1 MAGWARLRA
10 AETGAPGMSPEF
22 MTIFSRLLEER
33 MDPRISGHKRW
44 RFGLGV
50 ATVGLT
56 LAACG
61 SSAATGGSGSP
72 SSQGTPGQP
81 IYLGYNGELSG
92 PSAAFGVPTLHGVQL
107 AIEELNNSGGIGNRP
122 INLTVYDNE
131 GNASKAV
138 SLQNKIVGD
147 PQNIAMIGLNFGADN
162 KAALPVSDAAGMPT
176 FTFDWVGLSY
186 GGPTRYAVTI
196 DVVADNAKLFSLFKT
211 AKFQSAKK
219 VAVWAADTPVFQA
232 ANTAA
237 VKQIQDATG
246 IVPKLIYFPA
256 GTTDYSA
263 QAEQLIQYQPDVVL
277 DSGATAADMVGP
289 IKEAKRQGAL
299 PNTLWISTT
308 FVIPGVTTIAGPQTV
323 AGGITV
329 SLVDFNKKAVKDL
342 AAKVKAK
349 YSENLSYGQVQG
361 YDAMMTLATAMKKPG
376 ALASRSAL
384 NSAIDGLQNVKP
396 VGGPEGYT
404 FSFAPGGGKQH
415 DAFSSVDA
423 YSFIL
428 LQPDGSFGAYTP
440 GQ

>member
-1 MAGWARLRA
+1 MD
-10 AETGAPGMSPEF
+10 
-22 MTIFSRLLEER
+22 SRNTF
-33 MDPRISGHKRW
+33 PRRW
-44 RFGLGV
+44 RLAVGV
-50 ATVGLT
+50 ATAGVT

-61 SSAATGGSGSP
+61 SSTNNSTSGSTP
-72 SSQGTPGQP
+72 NVANGTP
-81 IYLGYNGELSG
+81 IYIGYNGELSG

-107 AIEELNNSGGIGNRP
+107 AVDEINNSGGIKGQP
-122 INLTVYDNE
+122 ITLTVYDNE

-138 SLQNKIVGD
+138 SLQSKIVGD
-147 PQNIAMIGLNFGADN
+147 SRNIAMIGLNFGADN

-176 FTFDWVGLSY
+176 FTFDWVGLSFA
-186 GGPTRYAVTI
+186 GPTRYAVTI

-211 AKFQSAKK
+211 AKFQNAKK
-219 VAVWAADTPVFQA
+219 IAVWAADTPVFQA
-232 ANTAA
+232 ANAAA

-299 PNTLWISTT
+299 ANTLWISTT
-308 FVIPGVTTIAGPQTV
+308 FVIPGVTTIAGPSTV

-342 AAKVKAK
+342 AAKVTAK
-349 YSENLSYGQVQG
+349 YHENLSYGQVQG
-361 YDAMMTLATAMKKPG
+361 YDSMMTLAAAMRKPG

-384 NSAIDGLQNVKP
+384 NSAIDSLQNIKP

-404 FSFAPGGGKQH
+404 FSFAPGAGKQH

-440 GQ
+440 GA

>member
-1 MAGWARLRA
+1 LKLVAGL
-10 AETGAPGMSPEF
+10 
-22 MTIFSRLLEER
+22 
-33 MDPRISGHKRW
+33 
-44 RFGLGV
+44 
-50 ATVGLT
+50 ATVGMA

-61 SSAATGGSGSP
+61 SSGTGGGAAGSASAQAP
-72 SSQGTPGQP
+72 TGDP
-81 IYLGYNGELSG
+81 IYIGYNGELSG

-107 AIEELNNSGGIGNRP
+107 AIDELNATGINGRP
-122 INLTVYDNE
+122 IKLTVYDNE

-138 SLQNKIVGD
+138 SLQSKIVGD
-147 PQNIAMIGLNFGADN
+147 ANNLAMIGLNFGANN

-186 GGPTRYAVTI
+186 AGPTRYAVTI
-196 DVVADNAKLFSLFKT
+196 DVVADNAKLFTLFKT
-211 AKFQSAKK
+211 PKFQNAKK
-219 VAVWAADTPVFQA
+219 IAVWAADTPVFQEANKA
-232 ANTAA
+232 AA
-237 VKQIQDATG
+237 KQIQDATG

-289 IKEAKRQGAL
+289 IKEAKRQNAL
-299 PNTLWISTT
+299 KDTLWISTT
-308 FVIPGVTTIAGPQTV
+308 FVIPGVTTVAGPETV

-342 AAKVKAK
+342 AAKVKTK
-349 YSENLSYGQVQG
+349 FNESLSYGQVQG
-361 YDAMMTLATAMKKPG
+361 YDAMMTLAAAMKQSG
-376 ALASRSAL
+376 ALASRAAL
-384 NSAIDGLQNVKP
+384 NKAIDGLQNIKT
-396 VGGPEGYT
+396 VGGPEGYS

-415 DAFSSVDA
+415 EAFGSVDA

-428 LQPDGSFGAYTP
+428 LMPDGTLGAYKP

>member
-1 MAGWARLRA
+1 MH
-10 AETGAPGMSPEF
+10 
-22 MTIFSRLLEER
+22 
-33 MDPRISGHKRW
+33 PRTNGRRRW

-61 SSAATGGSGSP
+61 SSNTTGGSGSSP
-72 SSQGTPGQP
+72 SSKAATGTP

-92 PSAAFGVPTLHGVQL
+92 PSAAFGVPTLHGAQL
-107 AIEELNNSGGIGNRP
+107 AVDEINAAGGIGNRP
-122 INLTVYDNE
+122 ITLTVYDNA

-138 SLQNKIVGD
+138 SLQSQIVGD
-147 PQNIAMIGLNFGADN
+147 SRNLAMLGLNFGADN

-176 FTFDWVGLSY
+176 FTFDWVGLSFA
-186 GGPTRYAVTI
+186 GATRYAVTI

-211 AKFQSAKK
+211 AKFQNAKK
-219 VAVWAADTPVFQA
+219 IAVWAADTPVFQA
-232 ANTAA
+232 ANAAA

-299 PNTLWISTT
+299 ANTLWISTT
-308 FVIPGVTTIAGPQTV
+308 FVIPGVTTIAGPSTV

-342 AAKVKAK
+342 GAKVQAK
-349 YSENLSYGQVQG
+349 YHENLSYGQVQG
-361 YDAMMTLATAMKKPG
+361 YDSMMTLAAAMRKPG

-384 NSAIDGLQNVKP
+384 NSAIDSLQNVKP

-404 FSFAPGGGKQH
+404 FSFAPGAGKQH

-440 GQ
+440 GA